1 MSLDGANLDASQEQ
15 LGKALDKAHQGEDK
29 ELAGQI
35 RDTGERFVRQL
46 FGAMRLTGIHD
57 LENKAYD
64 KPIKELVVTLGQLID
79 LLGAVHLVSVEGQ
92 IYINDVRV
100 RMDERMD
107 RGLGMRAWPS
117 ESTVAST
124 RAVALRAIRSW
135 STSSAAT
142 CSPLIRRR

>member
-107 RGLGMRAWPS
+107 LGGKLGGVLRRYGLGGVSFHARL
-117 ESTVAST
+117 ED
-124 RAVALRAIRSW
+124 IQF
-135 STSSAAT
+135 
-142 CSPLIRRR
+142 RRFIEGRGEAPG

>member
-92 IYINDVRV
+92 IYR
-100 RMDERMD
+100 RP
-107 RGLGMRAWPS
+107 GAHGRADGS
-117 ESTVAST
+117 GREA
-124 RAVALRAIRSW
+124 
-135 STSSAAT
+135 
-142 CSPLIRRR
+142 RRRPPPLRPRRGVLHARLEDIQFRRFIEGRGGPG